1 MSFPDVQTVVNTIWF
16 EQGLVFYQ
24 LPTIKGTIERMKS
37 RIVCIEKKPHG
48 NYDKKSDWERAR
60 AGFTLQ
66 LLVRLG
72 KISEADVRKQL
83 GLKDEDDIP
92 DSSKKIK

>member
-1 MSFPDVQTVVNTIWF
+1 MIADYKEGGMSFPDAQTAVNTIRL
-16 EQGLVFYQ
+16 EQDLPLYQ
-24 LPTIKGTIERMKS
+24 LPAIQGTIERMKS

-48 NYDKKSDWERAR
+48 NYDKKSDWARAR

-72 KISEADVRKQL
+72 KISEADVRK
-83 GLKDEDDIP
+83 
-92 DSSKKIK
+92 